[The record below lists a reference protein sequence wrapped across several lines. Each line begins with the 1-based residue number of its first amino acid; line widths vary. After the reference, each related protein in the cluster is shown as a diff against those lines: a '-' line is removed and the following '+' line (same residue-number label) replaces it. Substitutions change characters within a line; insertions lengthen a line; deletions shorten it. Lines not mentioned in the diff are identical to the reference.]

1 MQQLFS
7 KCIAA
12 AALLASCLGTA
23 AAARGADNSPQVQP
37 AVTAAA
43 GAFARQVIAR
53 RDHGRRPFAIVDKL
67 AATIAVYRADGT
79 LVGTSRALLGSARGD
94 ESPPGVGARTQAGT
108 LRPSD
113 LTTPAGRFESEPGHN
128 TTGEAVVWVDYDAA
142 LAIHRVRHGASRAE
156 RLRRLATGDAAASRV
171 SNGCIV
177 VPEAFYDQVVQP
189 LLGRVRGVVYV
200 MPEGRGDSAVGDL

>member
-12 AALLASCLGTA
+12 AALLASCLGA
-23 AAARGADNSPQVQP
+23 AAAVAGADNSPRVQP
-37 AVTAAA
+37 AVTAATSE
-43 GAFARQVIAR
+43 FARQVVAR
-53 RDHGRRPFAIVDKL
+53 RDHGRRPFAIVDKH

-79 LVGTSRALLGSARGD
+79 LSGISRALLGSARGD
-94 ESPPGVGARTQAGT
+94 QSPPGVGARTQAGT
-108 LRPSD
+108 LRSSD

-128 TTGEAVVWVDYDAA
+128 STGEAIVWVDYEAA

-156 RLRRLATGDAAASRV
+156 RLRRLASGDAAASRV

-177 VPEAFYDQVVQP
+177 VPEAFYDEVVQP

-200 MPEGRGDSAVGDL
+200 MPEGRGDADSRDL